1 VLRGVGLALAVLAL
15 AGCGGG
21 AKKAACPAVQKLD
34 RELTAMRAAQTP
46 AEASRLTDRF
56 LQDVDT
62 APIDN
67 LARNRMI
74 DHAAAAVSAL
84 CPQCFQALEAD
95 RPIPAIAHGD
105 VGAGCSDAGS

>member
-1 VLRGVGLALAVLAL
+1 VLRGSALALAALAL

-21 AKKAACPAVQKLD
+21 ARKASCPALQRLD
-34 RELTAMRAAQTP
+34 RELAAMRAAKTP
-46 AEASRLTDRF
+46 AAVSRLTDRF
-56 LQDVDT
+56 LRDVDT

-105 VGAGCSDAGS
+105 VGAGCTDAAS

>member
-1 VLRGVGLALAVLAL
+1 VLRGVGLTLVVLVL

-21 AKKAACPAVQKLD
+21 SKKATCPAVLKLD
-34 RELTAMRAAQTP
+34 RDLAAMRTAKTAA
-46 AEASRLTDRF
+46 AASRLTDRF

-62 APIDN
+62 APVDN
-67 LARNRMI
+67 LTRNRMI

-95 RPIPAIAHGD
+95 RPIPSIAQGD
-105 VGAGCSDAGS
+105 VGAGCSAS

>member
-1 VLRGVGLALAVLAL
+1 MLAL

-21 AKKAACPAVQKLD
+21 AKKVSCPALLKLD
-34 RELTAMRAAQTP
+34 REVTAMRATTTP

-56 LQDVDT
+56 LEDVDA

-67 LARNRMI
+67 LTRNRMI

-95 RPIPAIAHGD
+95 RPIPAIAQGD
-105 VGAGCSDAGS
+105 AGAGCSDAGS

>member
-1 VLRGVGLALAVLAL
+1 VFRGVGLALVVLLL

-21 AKKAACPAVQKLD
+21 SKKAACPAVVRLHRD
-34 RELTAMRAAQTP
+34 LVAMRAATTE
-46 AEASRLTDRF
+46 AAASRLTDRF

-62 APIDN
+62 APINN
-67 LARNRMI
+67 LTRNRMI

-95 RPIPAIAHGD
+95 RPIPAIAQAGA
-105 VGAGCSDAGS
+105 GAGCSAS